1 MSNFKEDILEAA
13 GEPIEAIVIGAF
25 GWDGYEEHVPPRVP
39 DEKKGVVLSWDEAA
53 PMLNYE
59 YDTGFGTPECHA
71 IEAYTASRVI
81 IVSTYDGS
89 TSLTWVWRNPTPG
102 NPSMPG
108 GG

>member
-1 MSNFKEDILEAA
+1 MSNFKEDILEVTND
-13 GEPIEAIVIGAF
+13 EPIEAIVIGQI
-25 GWDGYEEHVPPRVP
+25 GWGDYNDKGAVP
-39 DEKKGVVLSWDEAA
+39 KNKMGIVLSWDEAA